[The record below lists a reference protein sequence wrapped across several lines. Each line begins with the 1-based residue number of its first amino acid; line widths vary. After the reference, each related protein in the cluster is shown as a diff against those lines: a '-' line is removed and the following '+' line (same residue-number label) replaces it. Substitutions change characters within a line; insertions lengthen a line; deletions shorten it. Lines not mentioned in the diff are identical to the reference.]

1 MNTLC
6 RPPISSPNKR
16 ELHFLADLEVDEIY
30 VIIYGCNKI
39 CTSPDVSHHRN
50 ILQPNFLFRNVIERK
65 DWWMDNR
72 PARHFPHP
80 NEWKGASA
88 LCACVSEESGE
99 WAGKRGVNELRKRNV
114 GSVASAGLMMMRAF
128 FLTVSTSRDLHRTMG
143 AKVENVS
150 ATQR

>member
-1 MNTLC
+1 
-6 RPPISSPNKR
+6 
-16 ELHFLADLEVDEIY
+16 
-30 VIIYGCNKI
+30 
-39 CTSPDVSHHRN
+39 
-50 ILQPNFLFRNVIERK
+50 
-65 DWWMDNR
+65 MDNR

-150 ATQR
+150 ATKITF